1 MQEFV
6 QLFSYLIH
14 VFPNQVD
21 DSSGMKKRMN
31 NLTKWISTQMYDL
44 LLANVNSQPLAYRG
58 Y

>member
-6 QLFSYLIH
+6 HSLSYLIH

-21 DSSGMKKRMN
+21 DSSRMKKQMN
-31 NLTKWISTQMYDL
+31 NMTKWISTQMYDL
-44 LLANVNSQPLAYRG
+44 LLANVNSQPLAYRW

>member
-1 MQEFV
+1 
-6 QLFSYLIH
+6 
-14 VFPNQVD
+14 
-21 DSSGMKKRMN
+21 MKKQMN